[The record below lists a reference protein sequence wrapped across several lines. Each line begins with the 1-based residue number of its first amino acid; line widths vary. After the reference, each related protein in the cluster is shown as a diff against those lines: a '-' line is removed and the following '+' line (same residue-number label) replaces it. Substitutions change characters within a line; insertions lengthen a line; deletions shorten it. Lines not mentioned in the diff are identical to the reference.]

1 MKFDNIPTWL
11 DWQRQSSSSMTIR
24 ATKPKLVR
32 IDNLIKKYHQVLDMG
47 RLNILMELKDAIIA
61 WTADK
66 IDRDASTGR
75 LEAMQALQEIVLKK
89 LHELDNWCKH
99 RYLKAACI
107 GYRIKTGDYDA
118 NKKPPSDTQRQ
129 KDETIDIGNRVRL
142 LSTAIAAARTTYQG
156 YLLAHNIPGDEDR
169 KTLKIFMA
177 PEFFF
182 RGPYG
187 AYRDIGWVAKILS
200 MMRAETGT
208 AQYADWL
215 FVHGSA
221 LFSTEKMVKGK
232 SEGMLLENYA
242 LVQKGGPKTNELQ
255 DFFIAKEFPSHVDF
269 QHPTVDDWGWYKS
282 KKPEARIAGADDRA
296 LTPEGGRK
304 DPVNNPLGDRNK
316 PLSEL
321 VGGCIFTMDSITF
334 GLEVCRDHYL
344 RRLASSRER
353 GRALIQ
359 LVPSAGMS
367 IEAESVACAPA
378 GIIFNVDGVT
388 PHVEIEV
395 NSNAVPAPAQAMPA
409 AASGGGDI
417 VMYTPVDIPW
427 PGPVRA
433 DVAKGLNLNRN
444 KLSGT
449 RPVPPPKPAW
459 LPRP

>member
-1 MKFDNIPTWL
+1 
-11 DWQRQSSSSMTIR
+11 MTIR

-47 RLNILMELKDAIIA
+47 RLNILMELKDAIID

-66 IDRDASTGR
+66 IDRDVNTGR
-75 LEAMQALQEIVLKK
+75 LEAMQALQEIVLRK
-89 LHELDNWCKH
+89 LYELDNWCKH
-99 RYLKAACI
+99 RYLKATCI

-118 NKKPPSDTQRQ
+118 NKKPASDSQRQ
-129 KDETIDIGNRVRL
+129 KDETVDIGNRVRL
-142 LSTAIAAARTTYQG
+142 LITAIGAAHTMYQG
-156 YLLAHNIPGDEDR
+156 YVLGNNIPADDDH

-187 AYRDIGWVAKILS
+187 AYRDIGWVSKILS
-200 MMRAETGT
+200 MMRTETGKP
-208 AQYADWL
+208 QYADWL

-221 LFSTEKMVKGK
+221 LFSSEKMVKGK
-232 SEGMLLENYA
+232 SDGMLLENFA

-255 DFFIAKEFPSHVDF
+255 DFVVAKEFPSHVDF
-269 QHPTVDDWGWYKS
+269 QHPTVSNWDWYKS
-282 KKPEARIAGADDRA
+282 KKPEARIAGDDRHA
-296 LTPEGGRK
+296 RTPEGGRK
-304 DPVNNPLGDRNK
+304 DPVTNPLGDGHK
-316 PLSEL
+316 ALSEL
-321 VGGCIFTMDSITF
+321 VGGCIFTMDGITF

-344 RRLASSRER
+344 RRLASSQER

-367 IEAESVACAPA
+367 IEAESVACAPR

-388 PHVEIEV
+388 PHVEVGV
-395 NSNAVPAPAQAMPA
+395 NSNAVPAPSEAVPST
-409 AASGGGDI
+409 ASGGGDI
-417 VMYTPVDIPW
+417 VIYEPLNIPW
-427 PGPVRA
+427 PKPVRG
-433 DVAKGLNLNRN
+433 DVAHALNVNQN

-459 LPRP
+459 LPRI